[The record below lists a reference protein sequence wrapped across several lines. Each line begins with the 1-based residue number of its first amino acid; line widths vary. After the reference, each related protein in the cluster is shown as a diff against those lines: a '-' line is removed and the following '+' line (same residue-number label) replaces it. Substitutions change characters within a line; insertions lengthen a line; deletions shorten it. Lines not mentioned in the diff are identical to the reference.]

1 MTLNATM
8 DLVTRRIP
16 LKEMTGLP
24 SWVPEAVKKHGMNPE
39 EAFLVR
45 KGLIPSDVSFEEGEK
60 ASVDYITTKV
70 PDRDREIVVPKGV
83 DLSDYQR
90 HPVVLYCHNYR
101 PDDVPPG
108 RCMWVKM
115 DDKGLIAKT
124 QYYTDDPNCIGAKIW
139 GYRKAGFPM
148 AKSIGFVPLDTVE
161 QKDFPK
167 MNIKE
172 LGLDDQDLSGVFR
185 IYLRSLMLEYSD
197 VPVPS
202 NPQATEIA
210 INKGLWGPDFHRKA
224 EEDRAIVLIDL
235 NGAEKMVRNESDPSQ
250 ERSGEVPEEKALEEA
265 VVEPEPP
272 EIVPEEKAGSE
283 IEFCICE
290 KPDEGEGDV
299 CKGCGKPMKKPVKKA
314 SEGKYYCECPECGEK
329 MMSTTVCS
337 ATKCE
342 KCGKTMMDATEGKR
356 SPDGKGLT
364 RFKSYNPGQDTGWKP
379 PEEKGSLIR
388 WNPNLSKE
396 FDVSKEELPAASPF
410 YELIK
415 RFLGC
420 EMKDVSHTSSG
431 FSGVEMGNYLSA
443 FKFVTR
449 EWDVKDIRNILADGS
464 EAPPIRDTIQL
475 NSKAFDEFLIKGAVF
490 SHVKDGDKFTPIIIK
505 FDPGWGGIDVD
516 VYVKYEDREVES
528 RMWTDVWKW
537 IDENNWLKG
546 EKFSLSGQFIEKTS
560 VTWDDVFLSEK
571 NGKAVMMV
579 SKALETKGKDMPPR
593 GAIFLGQPGTGK
605 TLSGKVL
612 CNTLDDVTFVWMS
625 ARDFYYSGAMG
636 GLMRGFDIARKLS
649 PSVMFI
655 EDVDDHLNG
664 RSIDLLKTELDGL
677 RQQKGVATI
686 LTSNYPELLPNA
698 LIDRPGRFH
707 DILEFGLP
715 DAQTRAAMLR
725 RWSGTDLVEKDLQS
739 VVVKTAGYSGA
750 HMFELVSFAKSLME
764 DDETLSMVD
773 ALEASLS
780 KIKEQREL
788 ITRLRNEG
796 GGYDQRMKGLEI
808 DGETVTFDF
817 APEAGE
823 TVIIDKNAEVV
834 LDPEIMGAIDKAAV
848 MEKEGRVLS
857 GNTKR
862 VIRTAL
868 DALIKAVDESEEAS
882 SRFLDKAMEAQE
894 ILEELLIS
902 HELNP
907 DGQQGQVGSNTEE
920 SPAVDVGKDVTV
932 TPETLQGL
940 AEVLAKS
947 VGKAVGEATKEQL
960 EGIRKEIPVIVQD
973 QVDAAR
979 GRMYSRNR

>member
-1 MTLNATM
+1 MTENAM
-8 DLVTRRIP
+8 MELVTRRIP

-45 KGLIPSDVSFEEGEK
+45 KGLVPSDVTFEEGER

-108 RCMWVKM
+108 RCMWVKL

-124 QYYTDDPNCIGAKIW
+124 QYYTDDPNCIGARIW

-148 AKSIGFVPLDTVE
+148 AKSIGFVPLDAVE

-167 MNIKE
+167 VNLKE

-235 NGAEKMVRNESDPSQ
+235 NGSEKAVENDPNPSQ
-250 ERSGEVPEEKALEEA
+250 ERSEEVPEEKTLEGASEEQENSE
-265 VVEPEPP
+265 V
-272 EIVPEEKAGSE
+272 VPEEKAGAE
-283 IEFCICE
+283 EDFCVCE
-290 KPDEGEGDV
+290 KPDDGEDGI
-299 CKGCGKPMKKPVKKA
+299 CKGCGKPLRRKKGEEAQNPLENGSDQELGQSEA
-314 SEGKYYCECPECGEK
+314 PPEGK
-329 MMSTTVCS
+329 
-337 ATKCE
+337 
-342 KCGKTMMDATEGKR
+342 
-356 SPDGKGLT
+356 GKGIFIIEDSPQDGWRT
-364 RFKSYNPGQDTGWKP
+364 FKAFKSYVPGQDSDWKP
-379 PEEKGSLIR
+379 PEGKGALPR

-420 EMKDVSHTSSG
+420 DMKDVSHTNTF

-443 FKFVTR
+443 FKDVTKDW
-449 EWDVKDIRNILADGS
+449 EVQDIRNILADGS
-464 EAPPIRDTIQL
+464 EAPPVRNTVQL
-475 NSKAFDEFLIKGAVF
+475 NSRAFDEFLIKGAVF
-490 SHVKDGDKFTPIIIK
+490 SLVKMEERSVPIVVR
-505 FDPGWGGIDVD
+505 FDPGWGGLDAD
-516 VYVKYEDREVES
+516 VYIKYEDREIEA
-528 RMWTDVWKW
+528 RMWAEVEEW
-537 IDENNWLKG
+537 IDKNNWLKG

-560 VTWDDVFLSEK
+560 VIWDDVFLSDK
-571 NGKAVMMV
+571 NAKAVEMI

-593 GAIFLGQPGTGK
+593 GAIFLGKPGTGK
-605 TLSGKVL
+605 TLSGRVL
-612 CNTLDDVTFVWMS
+612 CNTLDDVTFIWMS

-707 DILEFGLP
+707 DVLEFGLP
-715 DAQTRAAMLR
+715 EPQTRAAMLR
-725 RWSGTDLVEKDLQS
+725 RWSRTDLVEKDLQS

-750 HMFELVSFAKSLME
+750 HMFELVVFAKALME
-764 DDETLSMVD
+764 DDETLSMAD
-773 ALEASLS
+773 ALETSLS
-780 KIKEQREL
+780 KIEEQRNL

-796 GGYDQRMKGLEI
+796 GGYDQRVKGMELGE
-808 DGETVTFDF
+808 ETVTLDLSEEMDGIREKDLDSDGGFLVLGDDM
-817 APEAGE
+817 ADEIRKIAGE
-823 TVIIDKNAEVV
+823 
-834 LDPEIMGAIDKAAV
+834 
-848 MEKEGRVLS
+848 EKEGRVLS

-868 DALIKAVDESEEAS
+868 DALTKAVDESEEAS
-882 SRFLDKAMEAQE
+882 SRFLDRATEAQE

-907 DGQQGQVGSNTEE
+907 DGQQGQVGSNTGE
-920 SPAVDVGKDVTV
+920 SPAVDVGKDLSV
-932 TPETLQGL
+932 TPEELQGL
-940 AEVLAKS
+940 AEILAKS

-960 EGIRKEIPVIVQD
+960 EGIRRVIPVIVQD